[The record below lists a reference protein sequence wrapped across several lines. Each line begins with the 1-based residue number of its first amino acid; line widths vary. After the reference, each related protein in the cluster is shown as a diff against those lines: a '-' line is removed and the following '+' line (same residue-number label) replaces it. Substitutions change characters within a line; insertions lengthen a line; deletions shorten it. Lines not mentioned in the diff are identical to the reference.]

1 MKTGI
6 KRSLSLKFYL
16 TKARILTEFYK
27 MMNESSPKCLYSF
40 LNVEGISQ
48 NNFPIVALCLNA
60 VVVLCPPQSSPQ

>member
-1 MKTGI
+1 MKTGV

-48 NNFPIVALCLNA
+48 NNFPIVA
-60 VVVLCPPQSSPQ
+60 